1 MIEFLNSGF
10 GAVALFVA
18 VTLTFVMI
26 FGAAWLMIGRN
37 QLQRRLEDVAD
48 HGDTAAIGAGQLRQ
62 ADDALPFEDFTKRI
76 SKSFGPKDEEQ
87 KVQIRTKF
95 AQAGFYHSRAA
106 EYFYASRVVLAAVFP
121 LLGVM
126 FLPNFVSE
134 VTQNSL
140 IITIF
145 GSAVLGFYAPEYL
158 LNRRMKERQQAVR
171 EGLPDA
177 LDILLVCVEAGASLP
192 IAIQRMADEM
202 EAAYPVLAKEFS
214 LVSLELKAGSG
225 RAKALKN
232 LADRVN
238 IEEIRS
244 LVTLLVQSEA
254 LGTSIVQ
261 TLRVFSSEMR
271 NKRLLIAEEKANKLP
286 VKMALPLMLCIL
298 PALMIVILAPVII
311 RMVRVV
317 LPGVGG

>member
-1 MIEFLNSGF
+1 MIEFMNSGAGSIVLFVTITATLIMVF
-10 GAVALFVA
+10 GAL
-18 VTLTFVMI
+18 
-26 FGAAWLMIGRN
+26 WLLIGRS
-37 QLQRRLEDVAD
+37 QLQRRLGEVSDRREIASAS
-48 HGDTAAIGAGQLRQ
+48 GSLRQ

-76 SKSFGPKDEEQ
+76 SKSFGPKDDES
-87 KVQIRTKF
+87 RTEMRLLF

-106 EYFYASRVVLAAVFP
+106 EYFYACRIVMAAVFP
-121 LLGVM
+121 ILGVM
-126 FLPNFVSE
+126 FYPNLVGEF
-134 VTQNSL
+134 TQTSL
-140 IITIF
+140 MLTVF
-145 GSAVLGFYAPEYL
+145 ASAGVGFYAPRYL
-158 LNRRMKERQQAVR
+158 LGRRITERQQAVR
-171 EGLPDA
+171 DGLPDA

-192 IAIQRMADEM
+192 IAIQRMSDEM
-202 EAAYPVLAKEFS
+202 EEAYPVLSKEFS

-261 TLRVFSSEMR
+261 TLRVYSSEMR
-271 NKRLLIAEEKANKLP
+271 SKRLLKAEEQANKLP

-317 LPGVGG
+317 FPEIAG

>member
-1 MIEFLNSGF
+1 MFEFMSTGTGSIVLFVTITLSIAMVF
-10 GAVALFVA
+10 GAV
-18 VTLTFVMI
+18 
-26 FGAAWLMIGRN
+26 WLLIGRS
-37 QLQRRLEDVAD
+37 QLQRRLGEVTEGRDIPIV
-48 HGDTAAIGAGQLRQ
+48 GGTLRQ
-62 ADDALPFEDFTKRI
+62 EDDALPFEDFTQRI
-76 SKSFGPKDEEQ
+76 SKSFGPKDEES
-87 KVQIRTKF
+87 KTEVRSKF

-106 EYFYASRVVLAAVFP
+106 EYFYACRIVMAALFP
-121 LLGVM
+121 ILGVT
-126 FLPNFVSE
+126 FYPQFVGDF
-134 VTQNSL
+134 TTNSL
-140 IITIF
+140 ILTIF
-145 GSAVLGFYAPEYL
+145 VSAIVGFYAPGYYL
-158 LNRRMKERQQAVR
+158 TRRIRERQQSVR
-171 EGLPDA
+171 DGLPDA

-192 IAIQRMADEM
+192 IAIQRMSDEM
-202 EAAYPVLAKEFS
+202 QEAYPVLAKEFS

-261 TLRVFSSEMR
+261 TLRVYSSEMR
-271 NKRLLIAEEKANKLP
+271 SKRLLKAEEQANKLP

>member
-1 MIEFLNSGF
+1 MIEFLNSGI
-10 GAVALFVA
+10 GGVVLFVA
-18 VTLTFVMI
+18 ITLTFLMA
-26 FGAAWLMIGRN
+26 FGAIWLLVGRN

-48 HGDTAAIGAGQLRQ
+48 QREIATYGGQLRQ
-62 ADDALPFEDFTKRI
+62 EDDALPFEEFTQRI
-76 SKSFGPKDEEQ
+76 SKSFGPKDEAE
-87 KVQIRTKF
+87 KTEIRGKF

-106 EYFYASRVVLAAVFP
+106 EYFYASRILMALIMP
-121 LLGVM
+121 MLGV
-126 FLPNFVSE
+126 FFYPNIMGEF
-134 VTQNSL
+134 TQTSL
-140 IITIF
+140 MITVF
-145 GSAVLGFYAPEYL
+145 ASAGIGYYAPEYL
-158 LNRRMKERQQAVR
+158 LTRRIKERQQAVR
-171 EGLPDA
+171 DGLPDA

-192 IAIQRMADEM
+192 IAIQRMSDEM
-202 EAAYPVLAKEFS
+202 EQAYPILAKEFS

-225 RAKALKN
+225 REKALKN
-232 LADRVN
+232 LAARVN

-261 TLRVFSSEMR
+261 TLRVYSSEMR
-271 NKRLLIAEEKANKLP
+271 NKRLLKAEEQANKLP